1 MYTAS
6 APHLSLPK
14 IVKLEENG
22 YNLRKLK
29 LDIWIK
35 FIKFKLKNWP
45 YVSSCTPQVLPIA
58 LSQNLMS
65 TASAPH
71 LSLPKIVKK
80 EEHGYNLRKLKLDIW
95 IYFLKNLNWKIGHT

>member
-29 LDIWIK
+29 LDI
-35 FIKFKLKNWP
+35 
-45 YVSSCTPQVLPIA
+45 
-58 LSQNLMS
+58 
-65 TASAPH
+65 
-71 LSLPKIVKK
+71 
-80 EEHGYNLRKLKLDIW
+80 YNLL
-95 IYFLKNLNWKIGHT
+95 NLNSKIGHT